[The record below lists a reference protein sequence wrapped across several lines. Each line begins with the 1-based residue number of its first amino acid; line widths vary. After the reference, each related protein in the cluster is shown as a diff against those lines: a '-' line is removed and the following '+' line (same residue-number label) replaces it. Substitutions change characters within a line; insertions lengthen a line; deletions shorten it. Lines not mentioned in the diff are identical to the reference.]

1 MHYIVSGLIIWMY
14 LKHWVEFEI
23 GFISKGFKV
32 KDREKSKVGWYR
44 WVEIDIMI
52 KYKLERFNELN
63 LVIG

>member
-32 KDREKSKVGWYR
+32 KDREKSKVG
-44 WVEIDIMI
+44 
-52 KYKLERFNELN
+52 
-63 LVIG
+63 